1 MAELAANTGVTEFSV
16 NNDTVAVS
24 RGTRVTLASTGLVA
38 ASAIGVRGDYVATVD
53 AAASATFSAV
63 SMQQGAIVSALASEA
78 IVVGD
83 PVYSAASGLFS
94 KTSTSAVLVG
104 KANTAASGSGILF
117 EVILA
122 NPA

>member
-1 MAELAANTGVTEFSV
+1 MAELAANTGVTQFSV

-24 RGTRVTLASTGLVA
+24 RGVRVTLASTGLVA
-38 ASAIGVRGDYVATVD
+38 ASAVGVRGDYVATID
-53 AAASATFSAV
+53 IAASATGPAV
-63 SMQQGAIVSALASEA
+63 PMQQGAIVSALASEA

-83 PVYSAASGLFS
+83 AVYSAASGLFS

-104 KANTAASGSGILF
+104 KAVTAASGSGILF
-117 EVILA
+117 ECQLA